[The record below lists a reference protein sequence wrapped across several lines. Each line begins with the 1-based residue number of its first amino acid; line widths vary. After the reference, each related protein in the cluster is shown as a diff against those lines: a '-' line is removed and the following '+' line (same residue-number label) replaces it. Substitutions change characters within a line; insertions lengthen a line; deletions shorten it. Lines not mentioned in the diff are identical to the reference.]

1 MNNKI
6 TFNQLSERVATATG
20 LSIPGAESM
29 IKEFF
34 ALVSDSLLSGESV
47 NVNGLGT
54 FSLSGDANAPVSFIP
69 DKGTETRVNAPFS
82 LFQPEVLGNGVTEE
96 LLASASSDETAPRPE
111 KDIQIIEPTVD
122 RAETKQVNNE
132 VEATVNEIHETPV
145 YPQQPPVVI
154 PPVVIPSIPDNN
166 TPPTEETVAEET
178 TVFNNETEPGLTAND
193 ETTYYQNDN
202 EEDDEPI
209 DNGASNSRFGIG
221 FIVGLITGLAIGAL
235 GVFIYMSETMS
246 SVRP

>member
-47 NVNGLGT
+47 SVNGLGT

-82 LFQPEVLGNGVTEE
+82 LFQPEVLSNDVTEE
-96 LLASASSDETAPRPE
+96 LLASASSDEIAPRPE
-111 KDIQIIEPTVD
+111 RDIQTIEPTVD

-132 VEATVNEIHETPV
+132 VEATVNKIHETPV
-145 YPQQPPVVI
+145 YPQQPTVVI
-154 PPVVIPSIPDNN
+154 PPVVIPSIPDN
-166 TPPTEETVAEET
+166 TPPIQETVADET
-178 TVFNNETEPGLTAND
+178 PAFNNEAEQGQTVNE
-193 ETTYYQNDN
+193 ETTYYQD
-202 EEDDEPI
+202 DDEEVDEPV

-246 SVRP
+246 SVQP